1 MNLIQN
7 PLTPGLFFIIVGT
20 KLLKKTQLHS
30 LYLQFITNTHQYYF
44 SFTSLLSV
52 VHLLIFLVLEKIKHN
67 TPVSELVKTI
77 NNSAQNVYIS
87 TL

>member
-7 PLTPGLFFIIVGT
+7 PLNPGLFFIIVRT

-30 LYLQFITNTHQYYF
+30 LYLQFITNTCHYYF
-44 SFTSLLSV
+44 SFTFLPSE
-52 VHLLIFLVLEKIKHN
+52 VHLLIFLVLETIKHN
-67 TPVSELVKTI
+67 TPVSEMVKTI
-77 NNSAQNVYIS
+77 NNSGQNAYIS

>member
-7 PLTPGLFFIIVGT
+7 PLNPGLFFIIVRT

-30 LYLQFITNTHQYYF
+30 LYLQFITNTYQYYF
-44 SFTSLLSV
+44 SFTFLLSV
-52 VHLLIFLVLEKIKHN
+52 VHLLIFFVLEKIKHN

-77 NNSAQNVYIS
+77 NNSGQNVYIS

>member
-7 PLTPGLFFIIVGT
+7 PLNPGLFFIIVRT

-30 LYLQFITNTHQYYF
+30 LYLQFITNMHQYYF
-44 SFTSLLSV
+44 SFTFLLSV
-52 VHLLIFLVLEKIKHN
+52 GHLLIFLALEKTKHN
-67 TPVSELVKTI
+67 TPVSEMVKTI
-77 NNSAQNVYIS
+77 NNSGHNAYIL